1 MPRPAAR
8 QAPWVAVWLSVL
20 LAGLL
25 LVEALGGLLVPDL
38 YRDAPTWAAQA
49 RGVNAI
55 DLVVTLPTLAIA
67 LQLSARGSRRA
78 RVVWLGV
85 LGYVLY
91 NAVIFGFTMAFN
103 QLFLVYVGV
112 LSVSVFG
119 IVALLNDSRIPR
131 GQLAGAARGAV
142 SVYLLALT
150 ALFLLAW
157 LGEILP
163 ALATHTTPSSIVA
176 ARLPTNPVYVLD
188 IGVLLPL
195 FVLAAVGLL
204 RREPGA
210 AGLCGSL
217 LVLNVLL
224 ALSIMASTVL
234 QHAVD
239 ETIAL
244 SILPLFGIIAASSLA
259 LAVWLLS
266 AWRPASCECAYAGG
280 AP

>member
-1 MPRPAAR
+1 M
-8 QAPWVAVWLSVL
+8 L

-55 DLVVTLPTLAIA
+55 DLVVTLPTLVIA
-67 LQLSARGSRRA
+67 LLLSARGSRRA

-119 IVALLNDSRIPR
+119 IVALLNDGRIPR
-131 GQLAGAARGAV
+131 GQLTGTARGVV
-142 SVYLLALT
+142 SVYLLALA
-150 ALFLLAW
+150 ALFLLTW
-157 LGEILP
+157 LAEILP
-163 ALATHTTPSSIVA
+163 ALATHTTPNSIVA

-244 SILPLFGIIAASSLA
+244 SILPLFGVIAASSLA

-266 AWRPASCECAYAGG
+266 AWRPASGGCTYAGG